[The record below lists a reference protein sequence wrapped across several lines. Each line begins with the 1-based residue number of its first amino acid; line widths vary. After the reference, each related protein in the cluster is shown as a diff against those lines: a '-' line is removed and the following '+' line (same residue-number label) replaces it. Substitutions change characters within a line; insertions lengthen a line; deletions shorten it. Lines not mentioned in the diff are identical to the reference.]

1 LCDQSFRQK
10 QLLKRHKNLYHNPDY
25 VPPQP
30 KEKTHECP
38 QCNKAFRHKGNLMR
52 HLAIHD
58 PDAYKDQNYNINRVN
73 DSHQLI
79 DDDEEEEEED
89 EDSSQMI
96 VPNESDEEQTLSF
109 TLDPQT
115 QQILQSTNGDQVVVF
130 EVVQLN
136 NSNNDNEN
144 ALSTIEQPVM
154 MDQMPLLQTSRSKGK
169 GKGRFSLAR
178 QNGASTSNG
187 QSLFLILSLN

>member
-1 LCDQSFRQK
+1 
-10 QLLKRHKNLYHNPDY
+10 
-25 VPPQP
+25 QP

-58 PDAYKDQNYNINRVN
+58 PDAYKDQNINFSRMN
-73 DSHQLI
+73 DSGQLI
-79 DDDEEEEEED
+79 DDDDEEED
-89 EDSSQMI
+89 EDDLI

-115 QQILQSTNGDQVVVF
+115 QQILQNTNGEQVVVF

-136 NSNNDNEN
+136 NSGTDNDGTILPDNQLVEHMN
-144 ALSTIEQPVM
+144 VMQAST
-154 MDQMPLLQTSRSKGK
+154 SKGK
-169 GKGRFSLAR
+169 GKARYSFAR
-178 QNGASTSNG
+178 QNGANSSNDNFII
-187 QSLFLILSLN
+187 QLSAEDEEAANTIQEDSIIEDPDYMPKPNIRLSSAPS